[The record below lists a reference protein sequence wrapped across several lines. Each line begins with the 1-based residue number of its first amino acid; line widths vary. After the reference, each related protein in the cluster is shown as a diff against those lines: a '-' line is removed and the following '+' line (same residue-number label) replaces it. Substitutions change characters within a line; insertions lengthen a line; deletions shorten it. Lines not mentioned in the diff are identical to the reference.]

1 VNTAVPGNYTVTYD
15 VLDNAGNSAIQVT
28 RTVVVNPNNTVS
40 AASSAPTLCI
50 NTVLTNITHTTT
62 DASGISDDGVA
73 GANGLPAG
81 VSASW
86 ASNTITISGTP
97 TASGTFNYSI
107 PLTGG
112 CGAVNATGTI
122 TVILVNSVTM
132 ASSTPTLCINT
143 ALTAITHTTIGA
155 TGISDDGVAGANGLP
170 AGVSA
175 SWASNTI
182 TISGTPTA
190 LGIFNYS
197 ILLTGGCGTVN
208 ATGTIT
214 VNADNTV
221 TAASSTPTLCI
232 NTVLTAITHTTTGAS
247 GIGTA
252 IGLPAGVSAAW
263 ASDAITISG
272 TPTASGTFNYS
283 IPLTGGCGTVNATG
297 TITVNPDNN
306 TVSVASSSPTLCINS
321 VLTNITHTTTGTSGI
336 SNDGVAGAN
345 GLPAG
350 VSASWAS
357 NMITISGTPTVAGTF
372 NYSIL
377 LTGCGNVNATGT
389 ITVNPCLVFSGQLIW
404 SKDLSTGVG
413 KGTVTLRNTANN
425 AVLDTKL
432 TPADGLYSLTA
443 NNIGNGS
450 FSVKP
455 VKNTLITNGLTSADA
470 LRISQH
476 VSLVDPFTN
485 PFDLV
490 AADVNRNNV
499 VSTQDATLVNQVIL
513 GNPLALLQFN
523 TSWRFIP
530 EVHMLPINQSGQPLV
545 PVPAGFWG
553 FPEQLNYTN
562 INNDQIFQDFI
573 GIKLGDLVPANANPA
588 NKGMKPLV
596 WKVED
601 RVLEAG
607 SEILVAFKA
616 EDFVNIAALQLALGF
631 DPEYLRYKEVVTHSR
646 MPLDQSNFGTYNV
659 AGGEL
664 RAAWFNSSARTIPNG
679 TTVFQ
684 IRFSVLKSGLNL
696 REVLSLDLNTLI
708 AEAYSPELTPR
719 NILVEFDAKTAQR
732 DILQDVN
739 DSPQE
744 DQLMQNEPNPFGAVT
759 VISFK
764 LASDCETSLSVYD
777 ASGRLLWEDR
787 AYRKAGNQQVT
798 FRPEEIQ
805 ASGILYYTLRT
816 PQSTLTRKM
825 LMVRE

>member
-1 VNTAVPGNYTVTYD
+1 VSYNVSDAAGNPAITCSFTVTVTDDEAPVITLIGNPTVYLCQDQPYTDAGATASDQCDGDITMSIVTVDPVNTAVPGNYTVTYD
-15 VLDNAGNSAIQVT
+15 VLDNAGNPAVQVT
-28 RTVVVNPNNTVS
+28 RTVTVYALPTVIAGTYGPACIDESDITLGGTPVSGIWTGTGVSGSGPYVFDPSSGTATLTYTYTDGNGCVNSDQTTITVNPDNTVS

-50 NTVLTNITHTTT
+50 NSVLTDITHTTT
-62 DASGISDDGVA
+62 GASGISDDGVA

-97 TASGTFNYSI
+97 T
-107 PLTGG
+107 
-112 CGAVNATGTI
+112 
-122 TVILVNSVTM
+122 
-132 ASSTPTLCINT
+132 
-143 ALTAITHTTIGA
+143 
-155 TGISDDGVAGANGLP
+155 
-170 AGVSA
+170 
-175 SWASNTI
+175 
-182 TISGTPTA
+182 
-190 LGIFNYS
+190 
-197 ILLTGGCGTVN
+197 
-208 ATGTIT
+208 
-214 VNADNTV
+214 
-221 TAASSTPTLCI
+221 
-232 NTVLTAITHTTTGAS
+232 
-247 GIGTA
+247 
-252 IGLPAGVSAAW
+252 
-263 ASDAITISG
+263 
-272 TPTASGTFNYS
+272 
-283 IPLTGGCGTVNATG
+283 
-297 TITVNPDNN
+297 
-306 TVSVASSSPTLCINS
+306 
-321 VLTNITHTTTGTSGI
+321 
-336 SNDGVAGAN
+336 
-345 GLPAG
+345 
-350 VSASWAS
+350 
-357 NMITISGTPTVAGTF
+357 VAGTF

-377 LTGCGNVNATGT
+377 LTGGCGAVNATGT

-425 AVLDTKL
+425 AVLDTKV
-432 TPADGLYSLTA
+432 TPADGLYSLIA
-443 NNIGNGS
+443 NNTGNGS

-530 EVHMLPINQSGQPLV
+530 EVHMLPINPSGQPLV

>member
-50 NTVLTNITHTTT
+50 NTVLTNMTHTTT

-107 PLTGG
+107 LLTGG

-122 TVILVNSVTM
+122 QV
-132 ASSTPTLCINT
+132 
-143 ALTAITHTTIGA
+143 
-155 TGISDDGVAGANGLP
+155 D
-170 AGVSA
+170 
-175 SWASNTI
+175 
-182 TISGTPTA
+182 
-190 LGIFNYS
+190 
-197 ILLTGGCGTVN
+197 
-208 ATGTIT
+208 
-214 VNADNTV
+214 
-221 TAASSTPTLCI
+221 
-232 NTVLTAITHTTTGAS
+232 
-247 GIGTA
+247 
-252 IGLPAGVSAAW
+252 
-263 ASDAITISG
+263 
-272 TPTASGTFNYS
+272 
-283 IPLTGGCGTVNATG
+283 
-297 TITVNPDNN
+297 
-306 TVSVASSSPTLCINS
+306 
-321 VLTNITHTTTGTSGI
+321 
-336 SNDGVAGAN
+336 
-345 GLPAG
+345 
-350 VSASWAS
+350 
-357 NMITISGTPTVAGTF
+357 
-372 NYSIL
+372 
-377 LTGCGNVNATGT
+377 
-389 ITVNPCLVFSGQLIW
+389 PCLVFSGQLIW
-404 SKDLSTGVG
+404 SKDPGTGVG

-432 TPADGLYSLTA
+432 TPADGLYSLIA

-455 VKNTLITNGLTSADA
+455 VKNTLITNGLSSADA
-470 LRISQH
+470 LRISKH
-476 VSLVDPFTN
+476 VSLVDLFTN

-562 INNDQIFQDFI
+562 INSDQIDQDFI
-573 GIKLGDLVPANANPA
+573 GIKLGDLVIANANPA

-607 SEILVAFKA
+607 SEILVDFKA
-616 EDFVNIAALQLALGF
+616 EDFVDIAALQLALGF

-664 RAAWFNSSARTIPNG
+664 RASWFNSSARTIPNG

-696 REVLSLDLNTLI
+696 REVLSLDLNTLV
-708 AEAYSPELTPR
+708 AEAYTVDLTPR
-719 NILVEFDAKTAQR
+719 GILVEFDAKTAQR

-759 VISFK
+759 VIGFK